1 MPRSQRTT
9 PVFCSLAAALLLGCA
24 HARAQSGDQ
33 AEALNMR
40 LVGADELQARSAY
53 QPTIQKQGQ
62 RWIASVGHHGDRK
75 LNPLTGR
82 IEDNGTSIVDVTDP
96 RQPRYLA

>member
-1 MPRSQRTT
+1 MPHLRLAT
-9 PVFCSLAAALLLGCA
+9 PAACVLAAAVLLGCA
-24 HARAQSGDQ
+24 EPPLQSGG
-33 AEALNMR
+33 APEALNMR
-40 LVGADELQARSAY
+40 LVGSDDLQARSAY

-62 RWIASVGHHGDRK
+62 RWIAYIGHHGDRK

-96 RQPRYLA
+96 RQPRI